1 MTRAL
6 CLSLVSNFALL
17 NVLHPNLA
25 EMERNGI
32 MNPFKNPLNFST
44 IQVDVL
50 CIGKSAEGV
59 TELLTFI
66 SKT

>member
-1 MTRAL
+1 
-6 CLSLVSNFALL
+6 
-17 NVLHPNLA
+17 
-25 EMERNGI
+25 MERNGI
-32 MNPFKNPLNFST
+32 MNPFKNPLNFSS

-66 SKT
+66 SKTLVKYMCSRVEEGLKEVCRVE